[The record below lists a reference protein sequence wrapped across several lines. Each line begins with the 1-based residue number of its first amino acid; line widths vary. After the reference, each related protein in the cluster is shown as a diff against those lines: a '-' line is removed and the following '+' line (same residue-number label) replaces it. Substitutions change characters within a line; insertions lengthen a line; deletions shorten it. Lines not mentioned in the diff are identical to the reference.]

1 MASTG
6 SGAVMGTCLYC
17 VILFVSA
24 DKLHLDNPQLVRH
37 GDDQPIVI
45 AFDVE
50 NNPAVLHL
58 ALRRGS
64 RYREISLG
72 TDRGQGLLCQAGSQQ
87 DVDMGGFLRCVA
99 LSAAFNQYSHTE
111 LAILLFLLA
120 SPWGFEPQLP
130 P

>member
-58 ALRRGS
+58 APQTRVPIPRDFS
-64 RYREISLG
+64 RNR
-72 TDRGQGLLCQAGSQQ
+72 
-87 DVDMGGFLRCVA
+87 
-99 LSAAFNQYSHTE
+99 
-111 LAILLFLLA
+111 
-120 SPWGFEPQLP
+120 
-130 P
+130 